1 MKRRWPLADRNE
13 SLLYVRQRLPAT
25 PPAALQR
32 QETSRHLTARL
43 QRHVTDGKTFLK
55 SL

>member
-1 MKRRWPLADRNE
+1 MKRGWPLTDRND
-13 SLLYVRQRLPAT
+13 SLLYVQRDRVAT
-25 PPAALQR
+25 HSAALQR